1 MIYSFILILV
11 PEKYKENLTEDKMRI
26 IIVGCGKVGRTI
38 TEQLSQEGHDV
49 AVIDTDSTVIHD
61 ITNNFD
67 VMGVVG
73 NGASYTIQKEAGI
86 EEADLL
92 IAVTGSDELNL
103 LCCLFARKAGN
114 CSTIARVR
122 NPMYNKEINFIKG
135 ELGLS
140 MVINP
145 EYAAATE
152 IARLL
157 RFPSAIKIDTFAKGR
172 VELMKFIIAE
182 GSVLHNCSLMDVAK
196 KIQSDILVCAVER
209 KDEVVIPNGNFVLQE
224 KDVISIVASPT
235 NARDFFKEIGV
246 ETHQVKSTMIVGGG
260 TIAYYLAAQL
270 LTMGI
275 DVKIVEMDKARCEN
289 LSELLPKAVIING
302 DATNQDVLM
311 EEGITRCE
319 SFVSLTGID
328 EGNIFLSLFAK
339 SVSKDAKVVTKVN
352 RISFDEIIN
361 TFHLGS
367 LIYPK
372 FITSEYIIQ
381 YVRAMQ
387 NSIGSNIETLYRI
400 IENKVEALEFL
411 ISQDAPVVGVQLE
424 DLKMKDNILIACINR
439 GGKIIIPKGRS
450 KIMVGDTVI
459 IVTTQKGLRDIK
471 DILEAY

>member
-1 MIYSFILILV
+1 
-11 PEKYKENLTEDKMRI
+11 MRI

-49 AVIDTDSTVIHD
+49 AIIDTDSIVIHD

-73 NGASYTIQKEAGI
+73 NGASYTVQREAGI
-86 EEADLL
+86 DEADLL

-122 NPMYNKEINFIKG
+122 NPMYNNEINFIKG

-172 VELMKFIIAE
+172 VELMKFIIPE
-182 GSVLHNCSLMDVAK
+182 GSTLHDTSLIDLARRVK
-196 KIQSDILVCAVER
+196 SDILVCAVER
-209 KDEVVIPNGNFVLQE
+209 KDEVVIPNGNFVLKE
-224 KDVISIVASPT
+224 KDMITLVASPT
-235 NARDFFKEIGV
+235 NARDFFNEIGV
-246 ETHQVKSTMIVGGG
+246 ETHQVKNTMIVGGG
-260 TIAYYLAAQL
+260 TVAYYLAAQL

-275 DVKIVEMDKARCEN
+275 DVKIVEQDKKRCEE

-311 EEGITRCE
+311 EEGISHCE

-339 SVSKDAKVVTKVN
+339 SVSKAKVITKVN

-361 TFHLGS
+361 TFNLGS

-387 NSIGSNIETLYRI
+387 NSIGSNVETLYRI

-411 ISQDAPVVGVQLE
+411 INEDAPVVGIQLE
-424 DLKMKDNILIACINR
+424 DLKIKDNILIACINR
-439 GGKIIIPKGRS
+439 GGKIMIPNGRS
-450 KIMVGDTVI
+450 EIRVGDTVI
-459 IVTTQKGLRDIK
+459 IVTTQKGLQDIK
-471 DILEAY
+471 DILHN